1 MGEPRTNAEVIRT
14 FVDALRQ
21 ARELEV
27 GKLWFPPDQLEFFR
41 SEMARAHNNLCA
53 TANASG
59 IVRGEQKSSLR
70 ENSIAPPSG
79 GLPGSDAKS
88 HRPTSR
94 FRTVRASLSESRRCI
109 GKPLPAAA
117 LTRKGYLAHWQTG
130 LR

>member
-1 MGEPRTNAEVIRT
+1 MT
-14 FVDALRQ
+14 
-21 ARELEV
+21 
-27 GKLWFPPDQLEFFR
+27 
-41 SEMARAHNNLCA
+41 

-94 FRTVRASLSESRRCI
+94 FRTIQVHPKEASEP
-109 GKPLPAAA
+109 G
-117 LTRKGYLAHWQTG
+117 
-130 LR
+130 